1 MLEFLRIQRFK
12 TLLDAEFELA
22 GLNIFAGL
30 NGMGKS
36 SLIQVLLL
44 LRQSFER
51 DALFNR
57 GLLLRGEY
65 ATLGRGSDI
74 LAAQATSDS
83 LAFLLKWLET
93 EPVPFHFDYAANSE
107 LQPITGPVTLTREKA
122 EGLSLFNRNFQ
133 YLSTDRIGPRMSYEL
148 SEYTIRDLNSLGN
161 RGEYTAHF
169 IAENGGMRLP
179 IPALRHGRATTP
191 TLLDNLNQWMSEFS
205 PGLRVRATVQ
215 PLMNAVSLSYA
226 FQQGDYVTA
235 DFNPHNVGFGLTF
248 VLPVITAI
256 LRAAPGDLLIIENPE
271 PYLHPAGQAVVGR
284 LCAVAAN
291 HGVQMIIETHS
302 DHFLNGVRVAVRE
315 GVIGTEAVRLFF
327 LEGDHSDPAHASLAS
342 TPEIDEDGR
351 IDHWPDGFF
360 DEWGKQLERLL

>member
-1 MLEFLRIQRFK
+1 MLEFIRIQRFK

-22 GLNIFAGL
+22 DLNIFSGL

-44 LRQSFER
+44 LRQSFQQGT
-51 DALFNR
+51 LFDR

-74 LAAQATSDS
+74 LAAQAESDS
-83 LAFLLKWLET
+83 VIFLLKWLGT
-93 EPVPFHFDYAANSE
+93 EPVPFQFDSTNSE
-107 LQPITGPVTLTREKA
+107 LQPIAAPVTLTREEA
-122 EGLSLFNRNFQ
+122 EGLSLFNRHFQ
-133 YLSTDRIGPRMSYEL
+133 YLSTDRIGPRMSYDI
-148 SEYTIRDLNSLGN
+148 SEYSIRDLNSLGN

-169 IAENGGMRLP
+169 IAENGLKPLP
-179 IPALRHGRATTP
+179 ISELRHERATTL
-191 TLLDNLNQWMSEFS
+191 TLIDNLNQWMSEFS
-205 PGLRVRATVQ
+205 PGLRVHATVQ

-226 FQQGDYVTA
+226 FQQGDYVTD

-256 LRAAPGDLLIIENPE
+256 LRSSPGDLLIIENPE
-271 PYLHPAGQAVVGR
+271 SHLHPAGQAMLGR
-284 LCAVAAN
+284 LCAMAAN
-291 HGVQMIIETHS
+291 GGVQLILETHS

-315 GVIGTEAVRLFF
+315 GVIGPEGVRLFF
-327 LEGDHSDPAHASLAS
+327 LERHDFDSFHASLVQC
-342 TPEIDEDGR
+342 PEIDEEGR
-351 IDHWPDGFF
+351 VDHWPDGFF